1 MQCKTKKSEWDQ
13 FQEITDLIQHSQIQ
27 PRFENYKADFKAEKR
42 AFEFAGSEGIYV
54 DSIMVITDHDKYVS
68 LYFQTEKPYLDVFA
82 SNPYAAPTH
91 LEMPVRH
98 HNATLLGTRLTT
110 SVWYDKWGISGDIHD
125 VNISDGGETLTIV
138 ESQKWRPDGQY
149 GREGESVYEIE
160 FNVHPYFGYAVTFQC
175 SLVTND
181 SLTNHVEFMN
191 FMPPDVVNPWPGQNQ
206 FPFTIYASTTPKAY
220 HGYANNLYAGNLSDE
235 NKTDWGKGIEIRNG
249 GFIAMLEADK
259 PSPAL
264 FRKGDLRFVQRTC
277 DAWLD
282 QHNHILLP
290 SRDSDGFFRMNPEFL
305 FVYLPSEISNYLLDK
320 VIIEDFENKEATMIR
335 LGTLEDF
342 ENQPIELTEPVIGLT
357 RGFWEKDFVIDTTE
371 SYSGKKS
378 LRIDGKSAEELRKTQ
393 ENFIRY
399 PQVPLQENSCYRLS
413 ARVKTNSL
421 HTNAWISASTYEW
434 TPYDTSRLS
443 YQYTNIS
450 SDTSWRKIEL
460 EFYTPDFDP
469 FVDVRFMVENDGNAW
484 FDDFEFKKLADQ
496 NTVN

>member
-1 MQCKTKKSEWDQ
+1 MNVRHLFLIVPICLLYMQCKTKKSEWDQ

-357 RGFWEKDFVIDTTE
+357 RGHTVFEPPCYGFGNTLLVR
-371 SYSGKKS
+371 YV
-378 LRIDGKSAEELRKTQ
+378 RI
-393 ENFIRY
+393 F
-399 PQVPLQENSCYRLS
+399 NS
-413 ARVKTNSL
+413 V
-421 HTNAWISASTYEW
+421 
-434 TPYDTSRLS
+434 
-443 YQYTNIS
+443 
-450 SDTSWRKIEL
+450 
-460 EFYTPDFDP
+460 
-469 FVDVRFMVENDGNAW
+469 
-484 FDDFEFKKLADQ
+484 
-496 NTVN
+496 